1 MTQRKLKKKAKTEKS
16 SELKLELGVLCSIL
30 LVPDMCDDVV
40 SVVRA
45 SDFYDEANRTLVRK
59 KEFNIGIATATDKGL
74 TVVVVR
80 DADKKSVFEI
90 AREIETLAEKARAGK
105 ATIQDLTGSTF
116 TITSLGKSGGL
127 GATPVINHPEVA
139 ILGIHKI
146 EPRAKVNA
154 ETRQVEV
161 RDCMNVSGSYDHR
174 WIDGHIAAEFQQAV
188 IQLLSQPNLLLLG
201 TA

>member
-1 MTQRKLKKKAKTEKS
+1 VTDLVKLRDDAKSLAHGMGVRLSYLPFIVKAVVAG
-16 SELKLELGVLCSIL
+16 LKRF
-30 LVPDMCDDVV
+30 PDIN
-40 SVVRA
+40 A
-45 SDFYDEANRTLVRK
+45 WTDEANRTLVRK
-59 KEFNIGIATATDKGL
+59 REYNIGIATATDRGL
-74 TVVVVR
+74 TVVVIR

-105 ATIQDLTGSTF
+105 ATREELTGSTF

-146 EPRAKVNA
+146 EPRAKVNDKR
-154 ETRQVEV
+154 EIEV

-174 WIDGHIAAEFQQAV
+174 WIDGHIAAEFQQVV